1 MLSILIPTFNYD
13 IVPLVKEIHNQCVEN
28 SIEFE
33 ILAYDDDSK
42 SKYNPKNSTIN
53 SIQNCLFRELPNNI
67 GRSTIRNL
75 LAKNALFDLLLFID
89 AGTFP
94 KNKDFIKNYI
104 SARHENVVNGGMTH
118 TEKPPKKPFKL
129 RWVYT
134 KHREGNA
141 LCSSNFLIKK
151 TVFEKHP
158 FDESIK
164 QYGYEDVLFFDN
176 LKENNIYIHKI
187 NNPVIH
193 GADDDATTFIKK
205 TELAISNLIELINT
219 NKLNKEN
226 FKTSLLYN
234 KLEKLKLVHL
244 TIQLFKLSKPLLIK
258 NFNSSHPSL
267 LLFDFY
273 RLGCFCILK
282 KTKN

>member
-13 IVPLVKEIHNQCVEN
+13 IVPLVKELHDQCVEN
-28 SIEFE
+28 NIKFE
-33 ILAYDDDSK
+33 VLAYDDGSK
-42 SKYNPKNSTIN
+42 SKYNSKNNTIN
-53 SIQNCLFRELPNNI
+53 SIQDCFFKELPNNI
-67 GRSTIRNL
+67 GRSAIRNL

-94 KNKDFIKNYI
+94 ENKDFIKKYI
-104 SARHENVVNGGMTH
+104 SVQHENVVNGGMIH
-118 TEKPPKKPFKL
+118 REDPSEKPFKL
-129 RWVYT
+129 RWIYT
-134 KHREGNA
+134 KYREGNA

-176 LKENNIYIHKI
+176 LKENNIRIFKI
-187 NNPVIH
+187 DNPVIH
-193 GADDDATTFIKK
+193 ASDDDATTFIKK

-219 NKLNKEN
+219 NKLKKEN

-234 KLEKLKLVHL
+234 KLEKLKLVNL
-244 TIQLFKLSKPLLIK
+244 TIQLFKSSKPLLIK
-258 NFNSSHPSL
+258 NFNSSYPSL

-273 RLGCFCILK
+273 RLGYFCYLK
-282 KTKN
+282 KTKE

>member
-13 IVPLVKEIHNQCVEN
+13 IVPLVKELHNQCVEN
-28 SIEFE
+28 NIKFE
-33 ILAYDDDSK
+33 VLVYDDGSK
-42 SKYNPKNSTIN
+42 SKYNSKNNTIN
-53 SIQNCLFRELPNNI
+53 SIQNCLFKELPNNI
-67 GRSTIRNL
+67 GRSAIRNL

-94 KNKDFIKNYI
+94 ENKDFIKNYI
-104 SARHENVVNGGMTH
+104 SVQHENVVNGGMKH

-134 KHREGNA
+134 KYREVNA

-176 LKENNIYIHKI
+176 LKENNIGILKI
-187 NNPVIH
+187 DNPVIH
-193 GADDDATTFIKK
+193 ASDDDATTFIKK
-205 TELAISNLIELINT
+205 TEYAIENLIQLINED
-219 NKLNKEN
+219 KLSIAHY
-226 FKTSLLYN
+226 KTSKLYMQLSPLSLD
-234 KLEKLKLVHL
+234 KFISL
-244 TIQLFKLSKPLLIK
+244 LFKWFKPLLLK
-258 NFNSSHPSL
+258 NFNSIYPSMF
-267 LLFDFY
+267 LFDFY
-273 RLGCFCILK
+273 RLGYYCLLK
-282 KTKN
+282 NKK